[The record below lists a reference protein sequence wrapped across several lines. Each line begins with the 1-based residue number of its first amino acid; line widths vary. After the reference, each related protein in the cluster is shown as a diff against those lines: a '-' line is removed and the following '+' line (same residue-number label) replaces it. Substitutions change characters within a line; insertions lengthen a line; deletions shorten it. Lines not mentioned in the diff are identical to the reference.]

1 MVESIGGCGDV
12 EMWRGGELASNWGDS
27 PVRQGLYTLSIVTL
41 SDMDR
46 KRKRKDFWK
55 LLKQARP
62 GQVQYSRRRHGWLNK
77 DNGAVIDP
85 CALIFMDD
93 CTRTMEQSLT
103 PVHGWLHKDNE
114 APSSPIAQGS
124 MTVRLLPMSDKVTME
139 SVYKHCLTGESP
151 QLLAS
156 SPALHISTST
166 NTFYNLSRSV
176 TDKKATS
183 NCFPL
188 AIKIWPDML
197 QV

>member
-62 GQVQYSRRRHGWLNK
+62 GQVQYSRRR
-77 DNGAVIDP
+77 
-85 CALIFMDD
+85 
-93 CTRTMEQSLT
+93 
-103 PVHGWLHKDNE
+103 HGWLHKDNE

>member
-1 MVESIGGCGDV
+1 MSFF
-12 EMWRGGELASNWGDS
+12 L
-27 PVRQGLYTLSIVTL
+27 LSFCLL
-41 SDMDR
+41 S
-46 KRKRKDFWK
+46 FCLFVSLSFCLFYLFVFIFLSFYLSHW
-55 LLKQARP
+55 
-62 GQVQYSRRRHGWLNK
+62 
-77 DNGAVIDP
+77 P

-139 SVYKHCLTGESP
+139 SVYKPCLTGESP

-188 AIKIWPDML
+188 AINLWPDML